1 MFSKR
6 VGAATATAAL
16 ALVLSAT
23 PLRAQTAP
31 APAPATAPV
40 EKPGS
45 LHLQCDGEPPNVT
58 TGESAAR
65 LLGAVTLLGLFA
77 PPPEAPDAGKR
88 KFGAAGVEICS
99 LMISGPKQEGNIPR
113 RLHLILARAIH
124 QIEAKNYDAA
134 MADTALARQE
144 AAAAGLATDPY
155 FARSFGRA
163 PDLID
168 AAALYRKGKPEQARD
183 IAVKSVAQLSH
194 SLFGLLSPPGY
205 TLSARSGSDDE
216 QRFYGW
222 RSHSAAT
229 FAGGEAQRLEEIG
242 RFADA
247 AHVRDALVEFDRV
260 STPASISSIWLAQA
274 AVSHALAGDK
284 TIAEDRAH
292 AAQANFDQRKAD
304 GKAEANAAEFV
315 ELMDLYNII
324 ATANNGDVKAA
335 RRLFAA
341 RSQWVA
347 ASFGSVVEVT
357 RRLRAGATGDELIG
371 GLSRTPEQLW
381 TDREATLR
389 AATLGKDSD
398 NKTLFWLIPR
408 LRPAAE
414 YEALSKRV
422 WRTDKSNI
430 LITPSKPRTDGN
442 KLETLFLYGTDAQ
455 IAMEAYTLHAALLAR
470 ARGHQGFVIVPIIT
484 DKLVAAA
491 FMSGNRGDPGMPD
504 ALFNDTATVIADLS
518 TIIPDPAVLKA
529 RRAAR

>member
-6 VGAATATAAL
+6 LDVASITAAL
-16 ALVLSAT
+16 ALGVAAA
-23 PLRAQTAP
+23 PLLAQTAP
-31 APAPATAPV
+31 APTSPPV

-77 PPPEAPDAGKR
+77 PPPEAPDAAKR
-88 KFGAAGVEICS
+88 KFGAAGVDVCS
-99 LMISGPKQEGNIPR
+99 LLISGPKQESNIPR

-134 MADTALARQE
+134 IADAALARQE
-144 AAAAGLATDPY
+144 SAAAGLTADPY

-163 PDLID
+163 PDLIE
-168 AAALYRKGKPEQARD
+168 AAARYRKGQLEQARD
-183 IAVKSVAQLSH
+183 LAVKSVTPLPH

-205 TLSARSGSDDE
+205 MLSARVGSDDE
-216 QRFYGW
+216 QRLYSW

-229 FAGGEAQRLEEIG
+229 VAVGEAGRLEEIG

-247 AHVRDALVEFDRV
+247 AHVRDAIVEFDRV
-260 STPASISSIWLAQA
+260 STPASVSSIWLAQA
-274 AVSHALAGDK
+274 AVSHALVGNKAV
-284 TIAEDRAH
+284 AADRAR

-304 GKAEANAAEFV
+304 GKAEANVAEFI

-324 ATANNGDVKAA
+324 TSASAGDVKTA

-357 RRLRAGATGDELIG
+357 RRLRSGATDDELIG
-371 GLSRTPEQLW
+371 GLSHTPEQLW
-381 TDREATLR
+381 ADREATLR
-389 AATLGKDSD
+389 AATFGKDSD

-408 LRPAAE
+408 QHSAGE
-414 YEALSKRV
+414 YEAIAKRV
-422 WRTDKSNI
+422 WRTEKSNI
-430 LITPSKPRTDGN
+430 LLAPSKPRTDGS
-442 KLETLFLYGTDAQ
+442 KLETLFIYGINAEV
-455 IAMEAYTLHAALLAR
+455 AMEAYTLHAALLAR
-470 ARGHQGFVIVPIIT
+470 ARGQQGFVILPIIT
-484 DKLVAAA
+484 DDVVAAA
-491 FMSGNRGDPGMPD
+491 FMSGNKGDPGLPD
-504 ALFNDTATVIADLS
+504 VLFNDSATVIADLS
-518 TIIPDPAVLKA
+518 PIIPDPETLKA
-529 RRAAR
+529 RRARH